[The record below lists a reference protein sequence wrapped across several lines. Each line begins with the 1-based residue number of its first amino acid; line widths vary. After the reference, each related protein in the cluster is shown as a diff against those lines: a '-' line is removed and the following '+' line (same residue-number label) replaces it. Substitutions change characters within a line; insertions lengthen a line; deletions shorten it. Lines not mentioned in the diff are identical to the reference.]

1 MTKIGQVNLELKNWH
16 ILRGDTKYGPYDY
29 EVMIKMVQCNE
40 IQDYHYVWA
49 PHLEA
54 WMMMG
59 ECPDFSKDRLALLI
73 RENESL
79 RNEMAKREANRRDIQ
94 TPVLGHNGT
103 TFFDGDCSS
112 ISQNGA
118 LILINTPL
126 LLPEDQ
132 IVVHFCASS
141 TFPDG
146 FKVLAQV
153 VRKNFTKQRLNTKSA
168 LQYAVRFLQVQN
180 DGLKQIKTL
189 FKDAA

>member
-1 MTKIGQVNLELKNWH
+1 MINTVNLELKNWY
-16 ILRGDTKYGPYDY
+16 ILRGETQYGPYDY
-29 EVMIKMVQCNE
+29 AVMIRMIQNNE

-49 PHLEA
+49 PHLES

-79 RNEMAKREANRRDIQ
+79 KTEFAQREATRKEIQ
-94 TPVLGHNGT
+94 SPILGHNGL
-103 TFFDGDCSS
+103 TFFDGHCVSLS
-112 ISQNGA
+112 ENGA
-118 LILINTPL
+118 LVLINSPL

-132 IVVHFCASS
+132 VVLHFSKSS
-141 TFPDG
+141 TFHQG

-168 LQYAVRFLQVQN
+168 LQYAVRFLQVQA
-180 DGLKQIKTL
+180 DGMKQIQTL
-189 FKDAA
+189 FEC

>member
-1 MTKIGQVNLELKNWH
+1 MNNMGQINLELKNWY
-16 ILRGDTKYGPYDY
+16 ILRGDTQYGPYDY
-29 EVMIKMVQCNE
+29 AVMIRMVQNNE
-40 IQDYHYVWA
+40 IQDYNYVWA
-49 PHLEA
+49 PHLET
-54 WMMMG
+54 WLMLG

-73 RENESL
+73 RENETL
-79 RNEMAKREANRRDIQ
+79 RNEFSKREASRRDVRS
-94 TPVLGHNGT
+94 PVLGHNGT
-103 TFFDGDCSS
+103 TFFDGDCHS

-132 IVVHFCASS
+132 IVLHFCSSS
-141 TFPDG
+141 TFPEG

-168 LQYAVRFLQVQN
+168 LQYAVRFLQVQT

-189 FKDAA
+189 F